1 MKNYRLTILTT
12 IMTLICTGLNA
23 GTYRFPVW
31 QIGNRD
37 ASASEFAIYGDRYSN
52 LTVRFPDAAAAYDV
66 GRSSSEDIPY
76 LLPGPQDSWAGS
88 NRGLL
93 LVRFGADDNAPE
105 AGMRLTIHL
114 VESQASSPPTIEVK
128 AGDFSTTV
136 KAPAGVNINYP
147 DNKRTTA
154 KGLKIEVDFPAGTFS
169 GGANTISI
177 QNTGGSW
184 MVFDAITLEADHAV
198 GTSRLGD
205 GIDIVG
211 SRSMPGLIYGRTK
224 EELLHPLTMTLANWG
239 GGTKRVGWS
248 YDGKQGGTIEVAK
261 GLNTIEVAVPEGY
274 TGKTVTLRIDAGRGE
289 KISTEVAIAPV
300 DKMTL
305 YLVQHTHTDIGY
317 TKPQTEILTEH
328 IRYID
333 YAVEYCDLTADYP
346 DDAKFRW
353 TCESSWAV
361 REWLRI
367 RPKEQVDK
375 FIKYVRNGQIEV
387 TALLFNMSELSGENN
402 YKTFLEPFSVFREL
416 GLPVTTAMQND
427 VNGVAWCLADYLPD
441 MGVNYFSIGSNN
453 HRALIPFDGPTL
465 YRWESPSGNGMLMFR
480 GDHYHAGNWL
490 NIHEGELARVEAAL
504 FSYVER
510 LKSGGYRFPIF
521 AIQYSGYQTDNSP
534 PSMRSSELVRDWNER
549 YAWPKLRNATAHEFL
564 ENINREYGDELPV
577 YRAAYPD
584 WWTDGFGSAAR
595 ETAASRKT
603 QSDLVTIE
611 GMLSMAQMGG
621 LGQTEGTHDELRRI
635 HENLLFYDEHTFG
648 AAESI
653 RSPGVENSQVQWA
666 EKGSYVWEGLKSTQL
681 LYENAIGHLQGE
693 LYRST
698 NPTLTFF
705 NPLAWPRSELTTVY
719 IDFELIPADRA
730 FRIVDE
736 NGASLKVQAIRSRS
750 EGRYYAIWAENIP
763 SMGYKTFEIV
773 LDEGRAADVQ
783 RAPLQNNTVEN
794 DFYRITFDTEDGTI
808 SSMYDKELG
817 VEMVDTASEW
827 KLGAFIYESLNGN
840 RRQMEQ
846 KVFTDYHR
854 SSLTDVRNSEVT
866 TGDIYRSI
874 TFRGKAEGCDEEFGV
889 SVEVRLYNDTKRVEL
904 CYDFIRKPETDPSAI
919 YVAMPW
925 QMKGGEL
932 HFDVPGG
939 VVNSGV
945 NQIPGTSA
953 SWNTV
958 QNFVAARG
966 DGSQIMVS
974 GDAVPLYLLG
984 KLLDDPYR
992 QPRTYEKPHV
1002 FPWLMNNYWTTNFRA
1017 SQEGEFKCSFMISST
1032 EDTSNAVASK
1042 FGWSTR
1048 VPLYTRVM
1056 PAAVAVNDK
1065 ARVRS
1070 FMSSGSDHVLV
1081 TSCTPMAEG
1090 DGVLVNLRETDG
1102 RQGDMTLLDGAGN
1115 PIAFEEADV
1124 TGCTMGGGEKV
1135 TTLEL
1140 KPFENRFV
1148 ILR

>member
-1 MKNYRLTILTT
+1 M
-12 IMTLICTGLNA
+12 
-23 GTYRFPVW
+23 
-31 QIGNRD
+31 
-37 ASASEFAIYGDRYSN
+37 
-52 LTVRFPDAAAAYDV
+52 
-66 GRSSSEDIPY
+66 PY

-88 NRGLL
+88 TQGSL
-93 LVRFGADDNAPE
+93 LVRFGADNNAPE
-105 AGMRLTIHL
+105 ADMRLTLYL
-114 VESQASSPPTIEVK
+114 VESQASSPPTIEIT
-128 AGDFSTTV
+128 AGDFHSTV
-136 KAPAGVNINYP
+136 KAPAGESVNYP

-154 KGLKIEVDFPAGTFS
+154 QGLKIEVDFPAGTFTA
-169 GGANTISI
+169 GANTISI
-177 QNTGGSW
+177 RNTSGSW
-184 MVFDAITLEADHAV
+184 IAFDALTLEADRAV
-198 GTSRLGD
+198 KTPRLGD
-205 GIDIVG
+205 GIDILA

-224 EELLHPLTMTLANWG
+224 EELLHPLTMTMVNWG
-239 GGTKRVGWS
+239 SGTKRVGWS
-248 YDGKQGGTIEVAK
+248 YDGKPGGTIEVAK
-261 GLNTIEVAVPEGY
+261 GINTVEVNIPEGY
-274 TGKTVTLRIDAGRGE
+274 AGQTVSLQVDAGRTG
-289 KISTEVAIAPV
+289 KLSTEVAIAPV

-333 YAVEYCDLTADYP
+333 YAVEYCDLTANYP
-346 DDAKFRW
+346 DDARFRW

-361 REWLRI
+361 REWLRV

-387 TALLFNMSELSGENN
+387 TAMLFNMSELSGENN
-402 YKTFLEPFSVFREL
+402 YKTFLEPLSTFQEL

-427 VNGVAWCLADYLPD
+427 VNGIAWCLADYLPD
-441 MGVNYFSIGSNN
+441 LGVKYFSIGSNN
-453 HRALIPFDGPTL
+453 HRALIPFDAPTL
-465 YRWESPSGNGMLMFR
+465 YRWESPSGSSVLMFR

-490 NIHEGELARVEAAL
+490 NIHEGELARVESAL

-510 LKSGGYRFPIF
+510 LKQGGYEFPLF
-521 AIQYSGYQTDNSP
+521 AVQYSGYLTDNSP
-534 PSMRSSELVRDWNER
+534 PSMRSSDLVRDWNER
-549 YAWPKLRNATAHEFL
+549 YAWPKLRNATANEFL
-564 ENINREYGDELPV
+564 ENIDREYGDDLPV

-611 GMLSMAQMGG
+611 GMLSMAQMGE
-621 LGQTEGTHDELRRI
+621 LSETEGTHDELRRI

-653 RSPGVENSQVQWA
+653 RSPGVENAQVQWA

-681 LYENAIGHLQGE
+681 LYENAVGHLQGS

-698 NPTLTFF
+698 NPTLTLF
-705 NPLAWPRSELTTVY
+705 NPLAWSRSELTTVY
-719 IDFELIPADRA
+719 IDFELIPADRE

-736 NGASLKVQAIRSRS
+736 SGNSLKVQAIRSRS

-763 SMGYKTFEIV
+763 PMGYKTFEIV
-773 LDEGRAADVQ
+773 LGEGKTATTQ
-783 RAPLQNNTVEN
+783 SSPLEGSTLEN
-794 DFYRITFDTEDGTI
+794 EFYRMTFDTEKGTI
-808 SSMYDKELG
+808 ASMFDKELG
-817 VEMVDTASEW
+817 VEMVDAASEW
-827 KLGAFIYESLNGN
+827 QLGAFIYESLNGD

-846 KVFTDYHR
+846 KVFTNYRR
-854 SSLTDVRNSEVT
+854 SSLTDVRSSEVT
-866 TGDIYRSI
+866 AGDIYRSI
-874 TFRGKAEGCDEEFGV
+874 TFKGKAEGCDEAFGV

-904 CYDFIRKPETDPSAI
+904 CYDFIRNPETDPSAI

-925 QMKGGEL
+925 QMEGGEL
-932 HFDVPGG
+932 NFDVPGG

-966 DGSQIMVS
+966 DEAQILVS

-992 QPRTYEKPHV
+992 QPRTYEKPHI

-1017 SQEGEFKCSFMISST
+1017 SQEGEFKCSFVISST
-1032 EDTSNAVASK
+1032 QDTSNAVASR

-1048 VPLYTRVM
+1048 VPLYARVM
-1056 PAAVAVNDK
+1056 PATVEANDSP
-1065 ARVRS
+1065 RERS
-1070 FMSSGSDHVLV
+1070 FMRIEGDNVLV
-1081 TSCTPMAEG
+1081 TSCTPTISG
-1090 DGVLVNLRETDG
+1090 DGVLVNVRETDG
-1102 RQGDMTLLDGAGN
+1102 HAGELTLLDGEGN
-1115 PIAFEEADV
+1115 PMSFTVVDATARPTE
-1124 TGCTMGGGEKV
+1124 GGKEM
-1135 TTLEL
+1135 TTLSL
-1140 KPFENRFV
+1140 KPFENKFV
-1148 ILR
+1148 VVR